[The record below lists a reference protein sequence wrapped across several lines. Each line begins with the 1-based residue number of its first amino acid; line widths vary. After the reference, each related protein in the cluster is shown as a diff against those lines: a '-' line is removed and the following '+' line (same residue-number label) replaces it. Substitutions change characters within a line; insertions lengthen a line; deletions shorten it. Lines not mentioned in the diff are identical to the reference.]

1 MPGGLCG
8 CGAFGVLAGGC
19 PLWLVGDGF
28 VVVALVLGFRGI
40 WVWACGL
47 GSREG
52 TRILSCLSVL
62 TILSSLFHYFSDRF
76 CLWRTFLIRGGCRS
90 SSFHTSLFSWAR
102 AGTWV

>member
-1 MPGGLCG
+1 MCLLGDAP
-8 CGAFGVLAGGC
+8 LAGG
-19 PLWLVGDGF
+19 GHGF
-28 VVVALVLGFRGI
+28 VVMALVLGFRGI

-76 CLWRTFLIRGGCRS
+76 CLW
-90 SSFHTSLFSWAR
+90 
-102 AGTWV
+102 